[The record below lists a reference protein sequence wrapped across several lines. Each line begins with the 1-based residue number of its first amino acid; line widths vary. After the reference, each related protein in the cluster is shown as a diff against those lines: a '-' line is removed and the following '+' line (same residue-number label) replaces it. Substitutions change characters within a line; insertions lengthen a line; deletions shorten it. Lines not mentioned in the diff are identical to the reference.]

1 MVRHALV
8 PGLSW
13 AYNPGVATEPRAI
26 ELQPD
31 AYALVQ
37 REAERRGV
45 APEQVVDEMVRA
57 DLARPAKIDL
67 DLVLRRAAALRA
79 KLPPMDGVALARASR
94 ADLEARGA

>member
-1 MVRHALV
+1 
-8 PGLSW
+8 
-13 AYNPGVATEPRAI
+13 VATESRAI
-26 ELQPD
+26 ELRPD

-57 DLARPAKIDL
+57 DLAKPDVVDL

-94 ADLEARGA
+94 ADLEVRGA